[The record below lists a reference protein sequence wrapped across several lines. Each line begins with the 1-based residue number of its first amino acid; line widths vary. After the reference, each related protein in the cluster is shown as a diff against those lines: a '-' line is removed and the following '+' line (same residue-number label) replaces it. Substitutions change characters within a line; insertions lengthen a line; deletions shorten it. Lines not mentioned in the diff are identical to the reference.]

1 MEGPTPVS
9 ALIHAATMVTAGVYL
24 IARMHPLFE
33 DAPSAADV
41 GVVIGCLTLIMAATI
56 ALTQTDI
63 KRVIAYST
71 MSQIGYIIMAIS
83 AAAYAAGMFHLY
95 THAFFKALL
104 FMAAGSIIGAMGGEQ
119 SLDRMGGFRRAL
131 PFTFACFLAGGL
143 ALSAFPGFSGY
154 FSKDDMLALIGGQGG
169 WHWALYVL
177 GYLGGF
183 LTALYTFR
191 MIFRAFLGPECVEA
205 RQLRET
211 GHLRG
216 EHDGGTVRPYDL
228 HHAVHAL
235 AVGDRR
241 EQPPSPAHPRVEDNG
256 VVGTITRADFFGAL
270 THRFLAG

>member
-1 MEGPTPVS
+1 
-9 ALIHAATMVTAGVYL
+9 MVTAGVYL

-205 RQLRET
+205 RQLRRPPAPPRLPVQS
-211 GHLRG
+211 GHRRGGGLRCRLPRSRPLHRRAQLAHEAG
-216 EHDGGTVRPYDL
+216 DG
-228 HHAVHAL
+228 HA
-235 AVGDRR
+235 GDRR
-241 EQPPSPAHPRVEDNG
+241 GLQRSYPDPVRGRTGQRRDAAHV
-256 VVGTITRADFFGAL
+256 
-270 THRFLAG
+270 